1 MDLHHKILLYKGGN
15 KLLKVISIL
24 FAVLAG
30 CSTALEAFINGE
42 LGKSTSPLIATFVSL
57 VVGSVFFLISMIIT
71 GDIKSFLALDSIN
84 PKFLLGGIF
93 GGCIIYFTVKAV
105 PGLGLSNTLTI
116 IVVAQILIAL
126 FIDVLILREQTMHLY
141 KFIGAILLFIG
152 TFFIVS

>member
-1 MDLHHKILLYKGGN
+1 MFKIT
-15 KLLKVISIL
+15 SIL

-30 CSTALEAFINGE
+30 CSTALEALINGE

-71 GDIKSFLALDSIN
+71 GDIKSFLALDYIS

-93 GGCIIYFTVKAV
+93 GGGIIYFTVKAI

-116 IVVAQILIAL
+116 IVVSQILIAL
-126 FIDVLILREQTMHLY
+126 FVDVVILKEQTMHLY
-141 KFIGAILLFIG
+141 KCIGAILLFIG